1 MTDTVGRYA
10 QIPIDSNIV
19 ENIILMSAGF
29 NLDGYSLIKIES
41 DVCCQP
47 GSYYNKDDG
56 LFYDDAALTLI
67 AGSSSSMEN
76 T

>member
-10 QIPIDSNIV
+10 QIPNDSNIV
-19 ENIILMSAGF
+19 ENIILMNAGF
-29 NLDGYSLIKIES
+29 NLDGYSFIEIES
-41 DVCCQP
+41 DTFCQP
-47 GSYYNKDDG
+47 GSYYNKGDG

-67 AGSSSSMEN
+67 AGSSSSTEN